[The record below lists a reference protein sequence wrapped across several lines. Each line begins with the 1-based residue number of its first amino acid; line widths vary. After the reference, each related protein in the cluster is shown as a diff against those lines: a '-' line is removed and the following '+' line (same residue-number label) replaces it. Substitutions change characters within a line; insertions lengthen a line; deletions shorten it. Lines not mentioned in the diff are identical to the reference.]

1 MAPTAKFTAARLRLR
16 KTAAGATPMLRAIP
30 AWIAAESSGV
40 VLPFM
45 VVPRV
50 RAELF
55 LRSVTLKNVK
65 RLRSSSDVRGG
76 R

>member
-1 MAPTAKFTAARLRLR
+1 MARTAKITAARLRLR
-16 KTAAGATPMLRAIP
+16 KTAAGAAPMLRAIP
-30 AWIAAESSGV
+30 ASITSEGAGFVQHFV
-40 VLPFM
+40 VA
-45 VVPRV
+45 PRV

-55 LRSVTLKNVK
+55 RRSVPLNNVK